1 MRDIFITIF
10 GRFFEWPEFLAG
22 LLVGGLFTWI
32 LARLSPLGEWIL
44 DTLRG
49 QMRSVG
55 EALSVVSTDRYRIEV
70 QTLAQT
76 MHLARAIFALDE
88 IVVEPRLLAPSPPVD
103 PQKEETVS
111 EGALGVLPN
120 LPDWTY
126 LSGVYHAPTISLADA
141 LADGANLLITGDLG
155 SGKTTAL
162 AYLATAAARKDA
174 DAGVAADLTPVY
186 IHAGDLP
193 KGRRL
198 EKNPF
203 DALVS
208 AAQHRVSSRMV
219 SRLPG
224 YVRPQFRQKKGLL
237 LLDGLDEVGPDEI
250 PAIADWLQRLQE
262 AFPGNRIVAAG
273 PPSGYDGLTKAG
285 LVPITMAPWTSHEH
299 EAFLTKWASSWHQYI
314 VPNLPRKRMVDI
326 DPALIT
332 GWLLGSVR
340 GLSPLELTLRV
351 WAAYAGDVRGARVLE
366 SYQAYIERFLSPDE
380 RQPAEAAA
388 LAWLADASGA
398 VSEREFRRG
407 TPVADFLEAGILTR
421 RANNEVSFYHPSVGA
436 YLAAR
441 SMVDAGLPESLEPA
455 RWLPA
460 SQAMAFLA
468 MHTDIGDVVN
478 RLLEPS
484 EDFLE
489 TDLFT
494 CAKWLRE
501 TPAKMTWRSEVLRAL
516 ASIASDQLRSY
527 GIRLRAVHAL
537 TYSGDNSVAILF
549 RRLLASEIPSSRV
562 LGALGLGGMRDE
574 NSIQNLRQTAYED
587 PTMHVRQAACLGLVG
602 IGTESALEALG
613 QILLEAD
620 EDVRLAS
627 AEALACHPD
636 EGHGMLQDAVEMD
649 NLLTRRAAVF
659 GLARVE
665 EDWALE
671 ILDKVVVEDEQW
683 VVRGAAAEA
692 AERRRDPPWKVLPP
706 PEEISEIPW
715 LIEFA
720 AREGLGVAP
729 GRAALEMLRRALNK
743 GTPDEQIAALE
754 AIIHAGGDELNLEL
768 THALHASEPY
778 LRDAA
783 FEALWRLHAA
793 GEPIPAP
800 SRPA

>member
-1 MRDIFITIF
+1 MGDFFVTIF
-10 GRFFEWPEFLAG
+10 GRFFEWPEFLTG
-22 LLVGGLFTWI
+22 LLLGVLLSVI
-32 LARLSPLGEWIL
+32 VARLSPLGEWIL
-44 DTLRG
+44 DTLRS
-49 QMRSVG
+49 QLRSVG
-55 EALSVVSTDRYRIEV
+55 KALSVVSTDRYRIEV
-70 QTLAQT
+70 QTFAQT
-76 MHLARAIFALDE
+76 MHIARAIFALDE

-103 PQKEETVS
+103 PQKEGAIS

-126 LSGVYHAPTISLADA
+126 LSGVYHASTISLADA

-162 AYLATAAARKDA
+162 AYLASATARKD
-174 DAGVAADLTPVY
+174 DNAGVASELTPVY

-203 DALVS
+203 DSLVR
-208 AAQHRVSSRMV
+208 AAQQRVSSRMV

-237 LLDGLDEVGPDEI
+237 LLDGLDEIGPEEI
-250 PAIADWLQRLQE
+250 PPIVEWLGRLQE
-262 AFPGNRIVAAG
+262 AFPGNRVVAAG
-273 PPSGYDGLTKAG
+273 PPSGYDGLVKAG
-285 LVPITMAPWTSHEH
+285 LVPVTIAPWTSHEH
-299 EAFLTKWASSWHQYI
+299 EVFLTKWAQSWQQFI
-314 VPNLPRKRMVDI
+314 VPNLPRKRIVDI

-340 GLSPLELTLRV
+340 GLSPLEMTLRV

-388 LAWLADASGA
+388 LAWLSDGSG
-398 VSEREFRRG
+398 VISEREFRRG
-407 TPVADFLEAGILTR
+407 TPVADFIEAGILVR
-421 RANNEVSFYHPSVGA
+421 RTGNEVSFFHASVGA

-441 SMVDAGLPESLEPA
+441 GMVEAVVPESLEPSN
-455 RWLPA
+455 WLPA

-468 MHTDIGDVVN
+468 MLTDIGEAVQ
-478 RLLEPS
+478 RFLEPS
-484 EDFLE
+484 GDFLE
-489 TDLFT
+489 TSLFT
-494 CAKWLRE
+494 CARWLRE
-501 TPAKMTWRSEVLRAL
+501 SPVKMAWRSEVLRSL

-537 TYSGDNSVAILF
+537 AFSGDASVAILF
-549 RRLLASEIPSSRV
+549 RRMLTSEVPSSRV

-574 NSIQNLRQTAYED
+574 NSIQNMRRVAYED
-587 PTMHVRQAACLGLVG
+587 PSTHARQAACLGLVG

-659 GLARVE
+659 GLARIA
-665 EDWALE
+665 EDWALD
-671 ILDKVVVEDEQW
+671 ILDQIVVEDEQW

-692 AERRRDPPWKVLPP
+692 AERRRNPPWKVIPP
-706 PEEISEIPW
+706 PDEISEIPW

-743 GTPDEQIAALE
+743 GQPEEQIAALE
-754 AIIHAGGDELNLEL
+754 AIIYAGGEELNLEL

-793 GEPIPAP
+793 GEPIPTP
-800 SRPA
+800 SRTA